1 MTAERVISGKYSGN
15 KIGCDPKTQMLY
27 VVIPG
32 GRAYFEPDNIAH
44 YELRPQLSKSDSRVY
59 VVRWVDEEKSLI
71 RIPKF
76 WEEIF
81 ISGCENGPISEEEL
95 KQKNKHAF
103 FSLLPYII
111 ILGLFFGLIF
121 GVAIGN
127 SNSSKGTEEAK
138 KLTWSEWDRAGQR
151 PSADMLVETTESL
164 GLAQNAGVVSGY
176 FINNSNK
183 TYRHLE
189 AIYGVYNSNGN
200 RIGRCIF
207 STNDVY
213 LAPNQEQG
221 FTATC
226 NAWGDSPIIKLES
239 VGFKEK
245 PLTN

>member
-1 MTAERVISGKYSGN
+1 MSEVSKEQPEKAKGGWLAFWLGFFIVGFVAFAVFKALFAPDSSNGAEVS
-15 KIGCDPKTQMLY
+15 
-27 VVIPG
+27 
-32 GRAYFEPDNIAH
+32 
-44 YELRPQLSKSDSRVY
+44 
-59 VVRWVDEEKSLI
+59 EK
-71 RIPKF
+71 
-76 WEEIF
+76 
-81 ISGCENGPISEEEL
+81 G
-95 KQKNKHAF
+95 
-103 FSLLPYII
+103 
-111 ILGLFFGLIF
+111 
-121 GVAIGN
+121 
-127 SNSSKGTEEAK
+127 
-138 KLTWSEWDRAGQR
+138 TWSEWDRAGQR
-151 PSADMLVETTESL
+151 PSADILVETTESL
-164 GLAQNAGVVSGY
+164 DLAQNAGVVSGY

-200 RIGRCIF
+200 RIGRCTF